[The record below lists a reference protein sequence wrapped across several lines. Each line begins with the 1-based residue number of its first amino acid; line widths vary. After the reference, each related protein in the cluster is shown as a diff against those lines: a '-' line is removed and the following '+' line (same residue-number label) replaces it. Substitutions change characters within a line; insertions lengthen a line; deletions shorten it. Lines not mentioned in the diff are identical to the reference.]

1 MRNLTAALAFAAL
14 LGVGIGVGH
23 SVVGNAS
30 DDPPGGADPAP
41 ATAASSSTASPA
53 TSASPLTP
61 EETVIAV
68 TKRATPAVVSI
79 RSPFGTGSGV
89 IIRSDGVIL
98 TNAHVVGDESRVA
111 RVVEVGLASGE
122 TLRGEVLGRDGSI
135 DIAVVRV
142 EGRRLEPAPLGDSD
156 QIQVGQ
162 SAIAIGNPAGFERTV
177 TTGVV
182 SALDR
187 SLGRN
192 YAELIQTDAAINPGN
207 SGGPLLDSN
216 GRVIGINTAVLRNAV
231 GIGFAVPINLARDV
245 AEQLLTTGVIRRAF
259 LGIDYVEIDR
269 ELASYFD
276 LPVQE
281 GIILRYVEE
290 GTPAAAAGLRTEDI
304 IVEMDGTAIKRSGDF
319 VKLMRGKRPGETIR
333 ITGVRPSGR
342 FTTEARLGA
351 VEQR

>member
-14 LGVGIGVGH
+14 LGVGIGVGQ
-23 SVVGNAS
+23 SLLDNSS
-30 DDPPGGADPAP
+30 DPVLDDAEPTP
-41 ATAASSSTASPA
+41 ATVTNSSTASPA
-53 TSASPLTP
+53 TTASLLTP
-61 EETVIAV
+61 EQTVIAV
-68 TKRATPAVVSI
+68 TKRVTPAVVSI
-79 RSPFGTGSGV
+79 RSRFGSGSGV

-98 TNAHVVGDESRVA
+98 TNEHVVESSRTVQ
-111 RVVEVGLASGE
+111 VGLASGE
-122 TLRGEVLGRDGSI
+122 ALVGEVLGRDESI

-142 EGRRLEPAPLGDSD
+142 EGRRFEPAPLGDSD
-156 QIQVGQ
+156 VIQVGQ

-187 SLGRN
+187 SLGGN

-207 SGGPLLDSN
+207 SGGPLLDSS

-259 LGIDYVEIDR
+259 LGIDYLEVDR
-269 ELASYFD
+269 ELAAYFD

-281 GIILRYVEE
+281 GIILRVV
-290 GTPAAAAGLRTEDI
+290 GPDTPADAAGLRPEDI
-304 IVEMDGTAIKRSGDF
+304 IVEIDGASIKRSGDF
-319 VKLMRGKRPGETIR
+319 VKLMRSKRPGDTIR
-333 ITGVRPSGR
+333 ITGVRPRGR

-351 VEQR
+351 FEQR